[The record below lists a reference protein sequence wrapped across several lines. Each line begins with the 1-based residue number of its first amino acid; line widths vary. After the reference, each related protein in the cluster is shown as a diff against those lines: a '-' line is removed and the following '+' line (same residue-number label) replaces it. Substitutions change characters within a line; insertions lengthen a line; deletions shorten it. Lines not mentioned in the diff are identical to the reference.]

1 MDGEAL
7 TATVRFTNKFS
18 FKSSQNVL
26 ELELR
31 AHTHK
36 HSQMYPNKLN
46 TNKVKKKKERFQFCE
61 INFLLK
67 TFIKTDQEK

>member
-1 MDGEAL
+1 MLWVTVMDGEAL

-36 HSQMYPNKLN
+36 HSQMYPNKVN
-46 TNKVKKKKERFQFCE
+46 TNKVKKDNGF
-61 INFLLK
+61 NFVKLISYLK
-67 TFIKTDQEK
+67 L

>member
-1 MDGEAL
+1 MLWVTVMDGEAL

-46 TNKVKKKKERFQFCE
+46 TNKVKKKNGF
-61 INFLLK
+61 NFVKLISYLKLL
-67 TFIKTDQEK
+67 